1 MQVSEITWSETERKI
16 VREVLQRAYH
26 RETDTLIQVVREEA
40 SHITELKDLWKLH
53 DFLSAR
59 RFDLDGKYDDR
70 DSEIIFVFARLLKE
84 GWLQLDELQG
94 LAKDKISK
102 VSALSRM

>member
-1 MQVSEITWSETERKI
+1 MQVSEITWSQTERNI
-16 VREVLQRAYH
+16 VREVLQRAYD
-26 RETDTLIQVVREEA
+26 RETKALIQVVREQA
-40 SHITELKDLWKLH
+40 GQITELQDLWKLH

-70 DSEIIFVFARLLKE
+70 DSEIIFVFATLLKE

-94 LAKDKISK
+94 LEQDKISK
-102 VSALSRM
+102 ISALSRM